1 MKRIKFCGPRYFRRP
16 AHENKEG
23 IFVGLVTDENTEY
36 FRGPGAMFVGRPTK
50 ILNICSPAP
59 SLSLSLVSLARSF
72 FCSPRRRTPRA
83 RTPHA
88 ARTHA
93 APCPVPAPPPHARTH
108 GRRAAPHARRAAP
121 HARRAVPHPR
131 AAPSPWLV
139 PAPPLRCAPSPHSP
153 RRGRLVVVPRPCAA
167 PRLARPSPC
176 PPPRR
181 APSPCPP
188 PRRAPSACPTLAVPA
203 YSPCPPTRRDP
214 SPSPCLLAVTHRRAA
229 PRRAAHRR
237 VTRYLLSRFLFSLIV
252 ILLSCHL
259 VIMI

>member
-93 APCPVPAPPPHARTH
+93 APCPIPAPPL
-108 GRRAAPHARRAAP
+108 RRGSSPRRP
-121 HARRAVPHPR
+121 FAVPRPR
-131 AAPSPWLV
+131 TPLAVAASSSCPV
-139 PAPPLRCAPSPHSP
+139 PAPPLASLGPLRARLLAVPH
-153 RRGRLVVVPRPCAA
+153 RRARLLVVPHQR
-167 PRLARPSPC
+167 ARPSPC
-176 PPPRR
+176 PPTRR
-181 APSPCPP
+181 APS
-188 PRRAPSACPTLAVPA
+188 L
-203 YSPCPPTRRDP
+203 
-214 SPSPCLLAVTHRRAA
+214 
-229 PRRAAHRR
+229 
-237 VTRYLLSRFLFSLIV
+237 
-252 ILLSCHL
+252 
-259 VIMI
+259 